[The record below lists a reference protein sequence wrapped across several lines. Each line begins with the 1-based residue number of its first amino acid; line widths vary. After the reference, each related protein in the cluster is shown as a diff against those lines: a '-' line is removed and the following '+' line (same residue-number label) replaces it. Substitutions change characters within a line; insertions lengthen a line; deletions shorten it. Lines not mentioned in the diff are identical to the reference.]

1 VAVAVVSAQSVKILT
16 VKALYEVVVDESC
29 QSLRTLVQRL
39 QRLEGGK
46 GLMKKYKVVVSL
58 DFLLD

>member
-1 VAVAVVSAQSVKILT
+1 VVRAQSVEILT
-16 VKALYEVVVDESC
+16 LKALHEVVAHESC

-46 GLMKKYKVVVSL
+46 GLMKELKVVVSL

>member
-1 VAVAVVSAQSVKILT
+1 MAVAVVSAQSVKILT
-16 VKALYEVVVDESC
+16 LKALHEVVVDESC

-46 GLMKKYKVVVSL
+46 GLMKEFKVVVSL

>member
-1 VAVAVVSAQSVKILT
+1 MAVAVVSAQSVKILT
-16 VKALYEVVVDESC
+16 LKALHEVVAHESC
-29 QSLRTLVQRL
+29 KSLRTLVQRL

-46 GLMKKYKVVVSL
+46 GLIKEFKVVVSL

>member
-1 VAVAVVSAQSVKILT
+1 MVEILT
-16 VKALYEVVVDESC
+16 LKALHEVVAHESC

-46 GLMKKYKVVVSL
+46 GLMKEFKVVVSL